1 MITKRNGHRQTEC
14 RGCKNKGKFALNWDC
29 FLYNFDN
36 EPYCFDCLMEK
47 LEQLQQENQELKE
60 QNKKEFADYIKF
72 KKEQYDEYLEKVNK
86 FIKEN
91 QELKKQVKKLKRKI
105 RKLKNKNY
113 DKQDEFVIYL
123 QKKKSDYAGANF
135 PKDDLFDEVQEILE
149 KYNEVTG
156 VFDRWE
162 KEVSSALDK
171 DIENFIKEFY
181 ELMQKTTN

>member
-1 MITKRNGHRQTEC
+1 MITKRNGHGQTEC
-14 RGCKNKGKFALNWDC
+14 RGCKNKGKYALNWDC

-36 EPYCFDCLMEK
+36 EPYCFDCLMGK
-47 LEQLQQENQELKE
+47 LEQFKQENERLKR
-60 QNKKEFADYIKF
+60 K
-72 KKEQYDEYLEKVNK
+72 
-86 FIKEN
+86 
-91 QELKKQVKKLKRKI
+91 VKKLKRKI

-162 KEVSSALDK
+162 KEASSALDK

-181 ELMQKTTN
+181 DPMQATTN

>member
-1 MITKRNGHRQTEC
+1 MITNRI
-14 RGCKNKGKFALNWDC
+14 
-29 FLYNFDN
+29 Y
-36 EPYCFDCLMEK
+36 EK
-47 LEQLQQENQELKE
+47 LNNNIDVDFEEYYFSDLELENERLKR
-60 QNKKEFADYIKF
+60 K
-72 KKEQYDEYLEKVNK
+72 
-86 FIKEN
+86 
-91 QELKKQVKKLKRKI
+91 VKKLKRKI
-105 RKLKNKNY
+105 RKLKNKNS
-113 DKQDEFVIYL
+113 DEQDEFVIYL
-123 QKKKSDYAGANF
+123 HKKKYDYAEANF

>member
-1 MITKRNGHRQTEC
+1 MTY
-14 RGCKNKGKFALNWDC
+14 D
-29 FLYNFDN
+29 
-36 EPYCFDCLMEK
+36 
-47 LEQLQQENQELKE
+47 EL
-60 QNKKEFADYIKF
+60 ADYC
-72 KKEQYDEYLEKVNK
+72 KEASNEIIRQDEE
-86 FIKEN
+86 IR
-91 QELKKQVKKLKRKI
+91 QLKKQLKKLNRKI

-181 ELMQKTTN
+181 DPMQTTTN

>member
-1 MITKRNGHRQTEC
+1 MITNRI
-14 RGCKNKGKFALNWDC
+14 
-29 FLYNFDN
+29 Y
-36 EPYCFDCLMEK
+36 EK
-47 LEQLQQENQELKE
+47 LNNNIDVDFEEYYFSDLELENERLKR
-60 QNKKEFADYIKF
+60 K
-72 KKEQYDEYLEKVNK
+72 
-86 FIKEN
+86 
-91 QELKKQVKKLKRKI
+91 VKKLKRKI

-123 QKKKSDYAGANF
+123 QKKKYDYAGANF

-181 ELMQKTTN
+181 ELMQKNNQLRLFFCICL

>member
-1 MITKRNGHRQTEC
+1 MNIDYL
-14 RGCKNKGKFALNWDC
+14 KNKNIHFIECEDWNNVYG
-29 FLYNFDN
+29 Y
-36 EPYCFDCLMEK
+36 EK
-47 LEQLQQENQELKE
+47 TQMKEDTINYIEQLQQENQELKE

-86 FIKEN
+86 LIKEN

-123 QKKKSDYAGANF
+123 QKKKYDYAGANF
-135 PKDDLFDEVQEILE
+135 PKDDLFDEVQEILV

-162 KEVSSALDK
+162 KEASNALDK

-181 ELMQKTTN
+181 DLMQKATN

>member
-1 MITKRNGHRQTEC
+1 MITKRNGLGQTEC

-47 LEQLQQENQELKE
+47 LEQFKQENERLKR
-60 QNKKEFADYIKF
+60 K
-72 KKEQYDEYLEKVNK
+72 
-86 FIKEN
+86 
-91 QELKKQVKKLKRKI
+91 VKKLKRKI

-162 KEVSSALDK
+162 KEASSALDK

>member
-1 MITKRNGHRQTEC
+1 MITKRNGHGQTEC
-14 RGCKNKGKFALNWDC
+14 RGCKNKGKYALNWDC

-47 LEQLQQENQELKE
+47 LEQFKQENERLKR
-60 QNKKEFADYIKF
+60 K
-72 KKEQYDEYLEKVNK
+72 
-86 FIKEN
+86 
-91 QELKKQVKKLKRKI
+91 VKKLKRKI

-123 QKKKSDYAGANF
+123 QKKKYDYAGANF

-171 DIENFIKEFY
+171 DIENFIKKFY
-181 ELMQKTTN
+181 EPMNKTTN

>member
-1 MITKRNGHRQTEC
+1 MITNRI
-14 RGCKNKGKFALNWDC
+14 
-29 FLYNFDN
+29 Y
-36 EPYCFDCLMEK
+36 EK
-47 LEQLQQENQELKE
+47 LNNNIDVDFEEYYFSDLELENERLKR
-60 QNKKEFADYIKF
+60 K
-72 KKEQYDEYLEKVNK
+72 
-86 FIKEN
+86 
-91 QELKKQVKKLKRKI
+91 VKKLKRKI

-123 QKKKSDYAGANF
+123 QKKKSDYARANF

-181 ELMQKTTN
+181 DPMQTTTN